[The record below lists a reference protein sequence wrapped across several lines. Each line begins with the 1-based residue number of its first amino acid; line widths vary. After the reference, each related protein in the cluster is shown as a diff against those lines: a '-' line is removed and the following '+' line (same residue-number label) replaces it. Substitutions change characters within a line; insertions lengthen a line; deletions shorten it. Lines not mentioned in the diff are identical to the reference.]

1 MKQTIASLTLPP
13 LDQPSGPLRPSNP
26 LQPQPIVL
34 RIQHPARHV
43 RCLDAIVQERVRKVL
58 SIKLRVV
65 RRGVEDEIA
74 NAANLV
80 TSEEVEAFADEEE
93 RLLAAEERLPCA
105 GDVLVRG
112 VSGKYGS

>member
-1 MKQTIASLTLPP
+1 MKDTFASLTLPP

-26 LQPQPIVL
+26 LHPQPIVS

-43 RCLDAIVQERVRKVL
+43 RRLDAVIQEWVREVL
-58 SIKLRVV
+58 SVKLWVV

-80 TSEEVEAFADEEE
+80 TSEEVEAFADEEK
-93 RLLAAEERLPCA
+93 RLPSGEEGLSSA
-105 GDVLVRG
+105 GNVLIRRVPWWC
-112 VSGKYGS
+112 